1 MDTSVAQTIAK
12 PTADALLYLEDLQV
26 GQCFSSGR
34 HTLDEAQIRRFAAE
48 FDPQPFH
55 LDEAA
60 PETGLTGGLIASGWH
75 IAAIFMRLLT
85 DSLLLDSTCLGSP
98 GVETLKWAK
107 PLRPGDTLS
116 GRSTVTAARPSQ
128 SRPDR
133 GIVSFRHEALNQTGD
148 VVMWMDN
155 TILFGLKR

>member
-1 MDTSVAQTIAK
+1 VRAFEDFTVGLTIVHGSRTVTRGDIIA
-12 PTADALLYLEDLQV
+12 
-26 GQCFSSGR
+26 
-34 HTLDEAQIRRFAAE
+34 FAAE

-155 TILFGLKR
+155 AILFGLRR

>member
-1 MDTSVAQTIAK
+1 MRAFEDFTVGLTIVHGSRTVTRSDIIA
-12 PTADALLYLEDLQV
+12 
-26 GQCFSSGR
+26 
-34 HTLDEAQIRRFAAE
+34 FAAE

-155 TILFGLKR
+155 AILFGRRR

>member
-1 MDTSVAQTIAK
+1 MRAFEDFTVGLTIVHGSRTVTRSDIIA
-12 PTADALLYLEDLQV
+12 
-26 GQCFSSGR
+26 
-34 HTLDEAQIRRFAAE
+34 FAAE

>member
-1 MDTSVAQTIAK
+1 MRAFEDFTVGLTIVHGSRTVTRSDIIA
-12 PTADALLYLEDLQV
+12 
-26 GQCFSSGR
+26 
-34 HTLDEAQIRRFAAE
+34 FAAK

-116 GRSTVTAARPSQ
+116 GRSTVTAARPSR

-155 TILFGLKR
+155 AILFGRRR

>member
-1 MDTSVAQTIAK
+1 MRAFEDFTVGLTIVHGSRTVSRDDIIA
-12 PTADALLYLEDLQV
+12 
-26 GQCFSSGR
+26 
-34 HTLDEAQIRRFAAE
+34 FATE

-148 VVMWMDN
+148 VVRWMDN
-155 TILFGLKR
+155 AILFGLRR

>member
-1 MDTSVAQTIAK
+1 MRAFEDFTVGLTIVHGSRTVSRDDIIA
-12 PTADALLYLEDLQV
+12 
-26 GQCFSSGR
+26 
-34 HTLDEAQIRRFAAE
+34 FATE

-60 PETGLTGGLIASGWH
+60 PETALTGGLIASGWH

-116 GRSTVTAARPSQ
+116 GRSTVTAARPSR

-155 TILFGLKR
+155 AILFGRRR

>member
-1 MDTSVAQTIAK
+1 MRAFEDFTVGLTIVHGSRTVTRSDIIA
-12 PTADALLYLEDLQV
+12 
-26 GQCFSSGR
+26 
-34 HTLDEAQIRRFAAE
+34 FAAE

-155 TILFGLKR
+155 AILFGLRR